1 MSHKAAFTLRFDSPE
16 EAARMAASLA
26 PDDDGH
32 LAVRQDGSTLVLEA
46 ASDAP
51 LGLLRTVDEAL
62 AVLTAAR
69 KASRLAAEG

>member
-1 MSHKAAFTLRFDSPE
+1 MTHAATLRLSFGSPE

-32 LAVRQDGSTLVLEA
+32 VRLRVEGATLVVEA

-51 LGLLRTVDEAL
+51 LGLLRSLDEVVAQ
-62 AVLTAAR
+62 
-69 KASRLAAEG
+69 LAAAERAGRVAQA